1 MRTFWAAVLLAVLPL
16 LPAKAALDED
26 WTTIAVGDLF
36 QARMDRSGNDLFF
49 VWVDA
54 NTGDVVFQRHGD
66 SAPIVM
72 SGGDFAGFPTLL
84 AEKSDVHVA
93 WMENGKLYVRT
104 SRNRGAS
111 FGPAVEVSGSF
122 RGGPSVMA
130 KAGGRLYV
138 AWTYSDEDEIGGVA
152 IAVSKNRGASFADP
166 IRLDDDRGH
175 GDARIAAHG
184 NGVHVVWDDWWRND
198 DPRIRIRSSRA
209 HGKNFGP
216 MQILSPYES
225 SWSQADVGQIHA
237 HANRV
242 YLGWN
247 QRDQDV
253 WPNWTSTLYFAR
265 SLDRGQSFEA
275 PVVIAMEDAAHG
287 KMAASKKHVAFVWE
301 PRDPFSSFY
310 TSELYLRESFDGGDS
325 FGTAID
331 ISQSPAT
338 ASQLL
343 GLEVDGG
350 KTHVIW
356 REALPA
362 PGGFQWFRGMTIENG
377 VAGPFVH
384 LMDDTIDVLE
394 VEFQAKYGHID
405 ILALEWTSTGYR
417 LLYRHATG
425 TFH

>member
-54 NTGDVVFQRHGD
+54 TTGDVVFQRHGD

-104 SRNRGAS
+104 SR
-111 FGPAVEVSGSF
+111 
-122 RGGPSVMA
+122 
-130 KAGGRLYV
+130 
-138 AWTYSDEDEIGGVA
+138 
-152 IAVSKNRGASFADP
+152 NRGASFADP

-377 VAGPFVH
+377 VPGPFVH